1 MRNLTVREVA
11 NALSLT
17 KRAVIYR
24 LEKGQ
29 LKGTRVTNS
38 NGVEEWRV
46 YPNKEIT
53 QAIGNK
59 SLSDITENSLDFEPE
74 PADVFDVEDIVAEA
88 ASDSSAPASNDSWR
102 TVQTEHLETIVEKLV
117 KPLTDRLEM
126 QAVALAEKERVI
138 EEQNRQLRLLP
149 DLEKQAEAERKQAE
163 LASLESE
170 ALRKQI
176 DALKD
181 KLEEKIDPEIEKR
194 LLAEK
199 AEKEEA
205 LALLRQELDSERSQ
219 KEAELRVLKE
229 QLAALQE
236 YRSIAEESQRR
247 IDELHVA
254 MEEQRRQEKEATAE
268 ELRRIQEEKAQESEA
283 IKAQL
288 AEISGRLEQSQ
299 KPWWKK
305 MFGA

>member
-11 NALSLT
+11 AALHLT

-29 LKGTRVTNS
+29 LKGTRVTNT

-59 SLSDITENSLDFEPE
+59 SLSDMSDNNLDFEPE
-74 PADVFDVEDIVAEA
+74 VLDVEDISSEVGIE
-88 ASDSSAPASNDSWR
+88 SSAPENFDRWR
-102 TVQTEHLETIVEKLV
+102 SVQVDHLETIVEKLV
-117 KPLTDRLEM
+117 KPLTERLEI
-126 QAVALAEKERVI
+126 QAVALAEKDRVI
-138 EEQNRQLRLLP
+138 EDQNRQLRLLP
-149 DLEKQAEAERKQAE
+149 DLEKRAEAERKQAE
-163 LASLESE
+163 LVSVEAE

-176 DALKD
+176 AALKE
-181 KLEEKIDPEIEKR
+181 KLEEKIDPEIEQR
-194 LLAEK
+194 LLSEK

-205 LALLRQELDSERSQ
+205 MVLLRQELDMERSK
-219 KEAELRVLKE
+219 KEAELRALKE
-229 QLAALQE
+229 QLSTLQE
-236 YRSIAEESQRR
+236 YRSIAEESQSR
-247 IDELHVA
+247 IDELRAA

-268 ELRRIQEEKAQESEA
+268 ELRQILEEKAQESEA
-283 IKAQL
+283 IKLQL
-288 AEISGRLEQSQ
+288 AEIAGRLEHSQ

>member
-11 NALSLT
+11 NALGLT

-29 LKGTRVTNS
+29 LKGTRVSNS
-38 NGVEEWRV
+38 SGVEEWRV

-53 QAIGNK
+53 QAIGGKN
-59 SLSDITENSLDFEPE
+59 LSDIAEPNVDFEPE
-74 PADVFDVEDIVAEA
+74 TTEIFDVEDVAEGMNA
-88 ASDSSAPASNDSWR
+88 APGPSNSESWR
-102 TVQTEHLETIVEKLV
+102 TVQAEHLETIVEKLV
-117 KPLTDRLEM
+117 KPLTERLEI
-126 QAVALAEKERVI
+126 QAVALAEKDRLI
-138 EEQNRQLRLLP
+138 EDQNRQLRLLP
-149 DLEKQAEAERKQAE
+149 DLEKRAEAERKQAE
-163 LASLESE
+163 LVSLEAE

-176 DALKD
+176 EALKG
-181 KLEEKIDPEIEKR
+181 KLEEKIDPEVEKR

-205 LALLRQELDSERSQ
+205 LAILRKELDTERTQ

-229 QLAALQE
+229 QLSALQD

-254 MEEQRRQEKEATAE
+254 MDEQRRQEKEATAE
-268 ELRRIQEEKAQESEA
+268 ELRRIQEEKTQESEA

-288 AEISGRLEQSQ
+288 AEISIRLEQSQ
-299 KPWWKK
+299 KPWWKRV
-305 MFGA
+305 FGG